1 MQNFIDDGYT
11 QAGFIAAREGMHDDL
26 RFTYRP
32 MLPEEVDKVQAV
44 LEREDVAASHA
55 AIRGVLLEKLKS
67 WSDEL
72 PVTADSL
79 RRLRPA
85 LWNRLYLIAA
95 GRQPSDPDPKATP
108 DERDEWLQD
117 VMESG
122 KVVLEGSA
130 AKLAADKRVQ
140 TAYLGEVLQ

>member
-44 LEREDVAASHA
+44 LEREDVLASHA
-55 AIRGVLLEKLKS
+55 AIRGVLIDKLKD
-67 WSDEL
+67 WSDKL
-72 PVTADSL
+72 PITADSL
-79 RRLRPA
+79 RRLRPV
-85 LWNRLYLIAA
+85 LWNRIYLIVA
-95 GRQPSDPDPKATP
+95 GRQPSDPDPTATP
-108 DERDEWLQD
+108 EQRDSWLAD

-122 KVVLEGSA
+122 KAGQTVGEA
-130 AKLAADKRVQ
+130 RAEADAKNSGK
-140 TAYLGEVLQ
+140 G